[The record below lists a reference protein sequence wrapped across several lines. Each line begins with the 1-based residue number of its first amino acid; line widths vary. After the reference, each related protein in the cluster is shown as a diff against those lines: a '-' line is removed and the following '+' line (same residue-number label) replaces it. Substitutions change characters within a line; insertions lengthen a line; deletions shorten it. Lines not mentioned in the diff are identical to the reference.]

1 MNKNE
6 FELQKLTIGARRL
19 DRVLAFG
26 AFIAKLILIA
36 FLGYW
41 LFDTLKVLGA
51 MHPASL
57 EALSKVVE
65 KLSLGTIAHSILTAS
80 LATAWWIERK
90 GKKRA
95 IHKVSDL
102 RKQVEHGDAYHA
114 SSDLDKDGHTPSKS
128 S

>member
-26 AFIAKLILIA
+26 GLVAKLFLIG

-41 LFDTLKVLGA
+41 LFDALKVLGA

-57 EALSKVVE
+57 DALSKVVE
-65 KLSLGTIAHSILTAS
+65 KLNLGGIAHSILTAS
-80 LATAWWIERK
+80 LATAWWVERK
-90 GKKRA
+90 SKKRA
-95 IHKVSDL
+95 IHKLSDM
-102 RKQVEHGDAYHA
+102 RKQVEVGDAYHA
-114 SSDLDKDGHTPSKS
+114 SSDLDKDGHTPSKKS
-128 S
+128 

>member
-6 FELQKLTIGARRL
+6 FEIQRLTIGARRL
-19 DRVLAFG
+19 DRFLAF
-26 AFIAKLILIA
+26 AALLAKLTLVG

-57 EALSKVVE
+57 EALSKIVE
-65 KLSLGTIAHSILTAS
+65 KLSLGSIVHSILTAS
-80 LATAWWIERK
+80 LATAWWVERK

-95 IHKVSDL
+95 IHKVSDM
-102 RKQVEHGDAYHA
+102 RKQLEKGDAYHA
-114 SSDLDKDGHTPSKS
+114 SSDLDKDGNTPSK
-128 S
+128 